1 MRRRRVK
8 VALPPHN
15 FDRAEPSLR
24 RPPDLI
30 EGTKQSS
37 DPQGGG
43 GRRLAS
49 ARVKPARR
57 NDEARRF
64 DRKAL

>member
-8 VALPPHN
+8 VARPAHN

-30 EGTKQSS
+30 RGDEAIQRSV
-37 DPQGGG
+37 
-43 GRRLAS
+43 GRRRL
-49 ARVKPARR
+49 PARFL
-57 NDEARRF
+57 ARQ
-64 DRKAL
+64 AGASQ